1 MTVTAPSQMRQMER
15 HTPHSPAVATAQAAS
30 RRAPT
35 YAVVLA
41 RALLVIGM
49 ALAGL
54 VALGWAG
61 IALLVVV
68 TDPASDTSG
77 SDNGIG
83 IDDYVGVVLLF
94 ASGLALLFGA
104 GLAATARAA
113 WSVWPIAGAAIA
125 MGLVALS
132 LF

>member
-1 MTVTAPSQMRQMER
+1 
-15 HTPHSPAVATAQAAS
+15 
-30 RRAPT
+30 
-35 YAVVLA
+35 
-41 RALLVIGM
+41 
-49 ALAGL
+49 L

-61 IALLVVV
+61 IALPVVV
-68 TDPASDTSG
+68 TNPASDTSG

-113 WSVWPIAGAAIA
+113 WSVWAIAGAAIA
-125 MGLVALS
+125 IGLVALS
-132 LF
+132 MF

>member
-1 MTVTAPSQMRQMER
+1 MER

-35 YAVVLA
+35 NAVVLA